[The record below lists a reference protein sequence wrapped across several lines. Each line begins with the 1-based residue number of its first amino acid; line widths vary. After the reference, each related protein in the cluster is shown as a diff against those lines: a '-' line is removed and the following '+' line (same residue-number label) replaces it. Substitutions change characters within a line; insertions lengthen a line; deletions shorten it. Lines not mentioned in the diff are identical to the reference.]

1 MRWIQ
6 IFQQLTQKITAILL
20 PNKKTFTFED
30 VFVSTERTSV
40 VAKDREEAEKMVLSG
55 DCKWTVIKAD
65 GNEIILIGE
74 KHD

>member
-1 MRWIQ
+1 M
-6 IFQQLTQKITAILL
+6 
-20 PNKKTFTFED
+20 PTFIFED

-65 GNEIILIGE
+65 GNEIKLIGE
-74 KHD
+74 KHG